1 MSIVLSSFFVNNTA
15 TSEIYTLSLRDA
27 LPIYK
32 GTPTVLTTL
41 HNASG
46 GASVTNGST
55 LDINSSLYDTAAVTA
70 TDGLAL
76 TGTVTFQFFP
86 NATRPATAN
95 GSATRRASG
104 ENSAPAGPLPTK
116 NTS

>member
-46 GASVTNGST
+46 GASVANGSK
-55 LDINSSLYDTAAVTA
+55 LDLNSSLHDTAAVTA
-70 TDGLAL
+70 TDGLSAGGGTL
-76 TGTVTFQFFP
+76 RNPVIRNSQFSNIACSNDTGIQHGTQIT
-86 NATRPATAN
+86 T
-95 GSATRRASG
+95 
-104 ENSAPAGPLPTK
+104 NSPL
-116 NTS
+116 